1 MLPAS
6 GTSRGRRTRALPLQA
21 LLLLVSVCVIAAVGW
36 WTGTALGAAE
46 GDGGARRR
54 LSGEDSQCPALSS
67 WEDGPGVIVHVLAL
81 LYIFMGLAVI
91 CDDFFVAS
99 LEQISDYLSLS
110 EDVAG
115 ATFMAA
121 GSSAPELFIS
131 LADNV
136 IAEPG
141 KTIGVSTI
149 VGSAI
154 FNILVIIAVTGML
167 AGQSLELDWK
177 PLARDTVWYSL
188 SIALLIAFTRDE
200 IVEWWESVLF
210 IVGYAGYIIQM
221 VFNQRIFDWLDSKVT
236 VDPRSEDEKEAAK
249 KGDHHGEAVAVAKRL
264 SAGSGGLQA
273 GDLAVIHLRQSA
285 LEAHDLAIVG
295 DNGRVAA
302 APVER
307 MTIDVMTDLTAKSS
321 EREGEAQTDGDGR
334 PKLKRTNSD
343 PELERANSGTA
354 SWRSSHHDM
363 TRQRARNP
371 LLGSKFRAFRHR
383 KAGLARTLTRSSYCS
398 EDAATG
404 SAPRKSSRASRE
416 SSRSSTEANEAA
428 ASAPVE
434 VAALQKQLE
443 AAEKTAESG
452 EATEG
457 GDAAG
462 AGGGGDDD
470 DEELGEYWDPVVLV
484 PDDFVGKLWF
494 FTMWPWYFGFKL
506 TIPDCRFD
514 RFSGP
519 KGFWG
524 CFVMSILW
532 IGLQCWLITYFIE
545 RIGCVIGA
553 PHSLMALTVVAAG
566 TSVPD
571 ALASVIVARSG
582 QGDMAV
588 SNAIGSNVFDIMLG
602 LGIPFL
608 ISSLIYDKPVSVATD
623 KLMASIYLLFGIVIA
638 VVGIIHFSGWLLSPR
653 VGKFLFVLYFGY
665 VAFAAA
671 YGMS

>member
-1 MLPAS
+1 MPAILR
-6 GTSRGRRTRALPLQA
+6 TTRRRRTHALPLRV
-21 LLLLVSVCVIAAVGW
+21 LLVLVSVSVIAVVGW
-36 WTGTALGAAE
+36 WSGTTLGAAE
-46 GDGGARRR
+46 SDGSARRR
-54 LSGEDSQCPALSS
+54 LSGADDQCPALSS
-67 WEDGPGVIVHVLAL
+67 WEDGPGVIVHILLL

-177 PLARDTVWYSL
+177 PLARDTLWYSL
-188 SIALLIAFTRDE
+188 SIALLILFTRDE

-210 IVGYAGYIIQM
+210 IVGYMGYIVQM
-221 VFNQRIFDWLDSKVT
+221 VYNQKIFDWLDSKVSFA
-236 VDPRSEDEKEAAK
+236 VDSRSKDEKAAAK
-249 KGDHHGEAVAVAKRL
+249 RGDHHGEAMAVAKRL
-264 SAGSGGLQA
+264 SNEMCKPGKGGLQA
-273 GDLAVIHLRQSA
+273 GDMAVIHMRQTA
-285 LEAHDLAIVG
+285 LEAD
-295 DNGRVAA
+295 VAA

-307 MTIDVMTDLTAKSS
+307 MTVDVMTDLTAQSS
-321 EREGEAQTDGDGR
+321 DREGQTDGDGR

-343 PELERANSGTA
+343 PELERANSGSA

-363 TRQRARNP
+363 ARQRARNP

-383 KAGLARTLTRSSYCS
+383 KAGLARTLTRTSHCSDDSSAS
-398 EDAATG
+398 H
-404 SAPRKSSRASRE
+404 KSSRV
-416 SSRSSTEANEAA
+416 SSRSSAA
-428 ASAPVE
+428 AGDAAAPSAPVE
-434 VAALQKQLE
+434 AADLEKRLQ
-443 AAEKTAESG
+443 
-452 EATEG
+452 ATEQTAVDVAG
-457 GDAAG
+457 ESNADDAGTAS
-462 AGGGGDDD
+462 DD
-470 DEELGEYWDPVVLV
+470 DEDLGEYWDPVVQV
-484 PDDFVGKLWF
+484 PEDWMGKLWF
-494 FTMWPWYFGFKL
+494 FTMWPWYLGFKL

-519 KGFWG
+519 KGFWS

-545 RIGCVIGA
+545 RIGCVLGA

-608 ISSLIYDKPVSVATD
+608 ISTLIYDKPVAVATD

-638 VVGIIHFSGWLLSPR
+638 VVGTIHFSGWLLSPT
-653 VGKFLFVLYFGY
+653 VGKILFVLYFGY